1 MLIFLGITF
10 KEVKIFIKVD
20 VYENVRVLI
29 NSGECKHEQHVHE
42 DLCQII

>member
-20 VYENVRVLI
+20 VYEMSEFSLTVGNVNMNNTYMKIFV
-29 NSGECKHEQHVHE
+29 K
-42 DLCQII
+42 